1 MNTNTAPASPVHAP
15 STTTSTSFGL
25 FGRKS
30 RRNLLLALVG
40 VFLVLPLIIAFAVA
54 VIPGL

>member
-15 STTTSTSFGL
+15 STSTSSGL

-40 VFLVLPLIIAFAVA
+40 IFVVLPLMIAFAVA